1 MMAGWVRAGHEAVPI
16 GIGLNTGEM
25 IVGNIGC
32 QRQMDY
38 TAIGDNMNLA
48 SRICGVARGG
58 QVLISQATYQL
69 VRQDVVAYGLAPVHV
84 KGKAQPVQI
93 YEVVALV

>member
-1 MMAGWVRAGHEAVPI
+1 MAGWVKAGHEAVPI
-16 GIGLNTGEM
+16 GIGVNTGEV

-58 QVLISQATYQL
+58 QILISQATYQL
-69 VRQDVVAYGLAPVHV
+69 IRQDVVAHEMAPVQV
-84 KGKAQPVQI
+84 KGKAQSVQL